1 MASDHFYLFTAL
13 VSFNRSIQ
21 ERLQSVQSPEEIVA
35 IAAEKGY
42 QISVAQLNLF
52 SKRLR
57 ASHWVWSNQS
67 EQWRQNFFSRN
78 DHALE
83 HQRPNSSV
91 NLEQRD
97 VPKGTP
103 AIQASKR

>member
-1 MASDHFYLFTAL
+1 MASDHFYLFIAL
-13 VSFNRSIQ
+13 ASFNRSIQ

-42 QISVAQLNLF
+42 QINVAQLSLF

-67 EQWRQNFFSRN
+67 EQWRQNFFGGG
-78 DHALE
+78 D
-83 HQRPNSSV
+83 
-91 NLEQRD
+91 RD
-97 VPKGTP
+97 LARHLFGQADQAVTNQ
-103 AIQASKR
+103 IQAN